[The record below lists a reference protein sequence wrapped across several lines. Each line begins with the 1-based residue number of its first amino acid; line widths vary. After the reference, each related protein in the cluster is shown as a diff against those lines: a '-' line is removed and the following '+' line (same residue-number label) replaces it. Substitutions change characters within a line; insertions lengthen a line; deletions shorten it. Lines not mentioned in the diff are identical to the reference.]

1 MKLNITSDPEKNQ
14 KDIIFQKYKNELI
27 NFDKIK
33 KNYLISLNKFN
44 ISEDKKIQNINQASI
59 DNINTSKTNKTL
71 LSNHSNNNT
80 NPLNLKKIKLHRI
93 IKENKNKIKKPKFNS
108 QLSSLKYY
116 LLYSEPG
123 VGKKSLQNIYED
135 LDKIQKKID
144 NFEENEK
151 NKMNDYEKRNK
162 NNEKLIENK
171 MVINIPDYSNKK
183 ENIDNFLRLCGTY
196 EKYNYEFSKI
206 KNLFG
211 TKINLFEKRDI
222 IKNYM
227 DNMRISNKTT
237 SNFSCPK
244 KKLKLF
250 FPKIDNKS
258 INKTINKY
266 KKINTNKSFNKNKI
280 KIKSNSNRNIRLVF
294 KGLNEISNKIKK

>member
-1 MKLNITSDPEKNQ
+1 M
-14 KDIIFQKYKNELI
+14 
-27 NFDKIK
+27 
-33 KNYLISLNKFN
+33 
-44 ISEDKKIQNINQASI
+44 KIQ
-59 DNINTSKTNKTL
+59 T
-71 LSNHSNNNT
+71 
-80 NPLNLKKIKLHRI
+80 
-93 IKENKNKIKKPKFNS
+93 KF
-108 QLSSLKYY
+108 K
-116 LLYSEPG
+116 
-123 VGKKSLQNIYED
+123 
-135 LDKIQKKID
+135 KKID

-280 KIKSNSNRNIRLVF
+280 KIKSNSNRNIRFVF